1 MMKRKTD
8 HQISEYVMGTA
19 RVLVWRLDEDV
30 PRLLDLCR
38 EAGVPVGDLLEAPA
52 KRQREKA
59 AERLLLHRAFGR
71 PVTLQ
76 HDEQGAPSIEGH
88 EDTHISI
95 THTMELV
102 AIALDDSQVIGL
114 DAERIDRKQVLKV
127 RDKFLN
133 ASEQQ
138 FISPDDLRAHII
150 AWTAKEAII
159 KAERNSAIDW
169 TDGICLEPFTPSD
182 DETLLA
188 ARCAERRYSLISRLS
203 LGHYITLAKREI
215 E

>member
-1 MMKRKTD
+1 MSVQEMTYP
-8 HQISEYVMGTA
+8 SGT
-19 RVLVWRLDEDV
+19 RVLVWRLDEDA

-38 EAGVPVGDLLEAPA
+38 EQGIQVDDIADLPV
-52 KRQREKA
+52 KRLREKA
-59 AERLLLHRAFGR
+59 AERLLLCQAFGR
-71 PVTLQ
+71 PVTLL
-76 HDEQGAPSIEGH
+76 HDGQGAPSVEGM
-88 EDTHISI
+88 DVNISI
-95 THTMELV
+95 THTMRLV
-102 AIALDDSQVIGL
+102 ALAVNKQQIIGL
-114 DAERIDRKQVLKV
+114 DAEQADRHQVIKV
-127 RDKFLN
+127 RGKYLN
-133 ASEQQ
+133 SSEQR
-138 FISPDDLRAHII
+138 FIADDNLASHII